1 MRVVWTDKA
10 KARLQKI
17 RAYIAKD
24 APAAADDV
32 VIRLVQRSRQLEV
45 AARSGRQVPEYE
57 HEDIRE
63 LVEPPYR
70 LIYVVLADR
79 IDVITVMHT
88 RQLLPTDLADLR
100 GGAA

>member
-1 MRVVWTDKA
+1 M
-10 KARLQKI
+10 L
-17 RAYIAKD
+17 
-24 APAAADDV
+24 
-32 VIRLVQRSRQLEV
+32 QRSRQLEA

-63 LVEPPYR
+63 LIEPPYR

-79 IDVITVMHT
+79 IDILTVMHT
-88 RQLLPTDLADLR
+88 RQLLPADLADLR